1 MKKKYNDIIYD
12 SDTDYGPLIDEAV
25 ANGDYVL
32 AGMREQRQNAK
43 IAGEGMSEQPTF
55 NYYGYL
61 KSPSDDRIISGSPDT
76 SVSAF
81 HDNGIS
87 SDSSDGKYKKYDAS
101 DDIEKYASRRFSYDP
116 ESDGVLKAQSS
127 QLRKNAADT
136 AENVLGKY
144 SSVTGGRPSSYAV
157 SAAAKAS
164 ADTLSGINDL
174 YAAREAENYKR
185 YRDSMNDNLNV
196 IDMRRSQDSVNYSR
210 MIDEMNSEAAAA
222 GAEEENRLK
231 WAEYEL
237 SANKNAAEIAK
248 INAEAEKTGLESY
261 YLPYE
266 KEADINKTYADIGKV
281 GAETGKINAEA
292 EKTGLESYY
301 LPYEKEADINKTYA
315 ETERIGAETDK
326 INSETEYTDLNY
338 QKNLEAALEHA
349 SAGAVSSYESD
360 IINLAVEN
368 AKYKISMGDSLSVTD
383 IAALKVSGYEINQS
397 KIRKNKS
404 EDLEAKDTPYSVYK
418 NEIEASAAR
427 GLDDLSDTLAEH
439 VEYGII
445 SEEEA
450 EETYRTYSMLYGT
463 NS

>member
-266 KEADINKTYADIGKV
+266 KEADINKTYA
-281 GAETGKINAEA
+281 
-292 EKTGLESYY
+292 
-301 LPYEKEADINKTYA
+301 